1 MWTFAIGA
9 ACGGAAAFCVLR
21 WPEVVAWLTRAREI
35 FDAIRK
41 G

>member
-9 ACGGAAAFCVLR
+9 ACGGAAAFCLLR
-21 WPEVVAWLTRAREI
+21 WPVVAEWLERARAL
-35 FDAIRK
+35 FDTIRK